1 MLSAVI
7 LAADGGDRDQQPR
20 PPVIYTTPPKPA
32 RGILAVNPITDLP
45 TGGLV
50 TFTITRVNDNDSI
63 TGTLQLTFDP
73 QSRTRIAEALK
84 GKDAPAVMTR
94 AGVIARFRA
103 GSACPVA
110 HLEID
115 AMTLESAELHF
126 SLPRVV
132 LTIIEGKDEMTPQLC
147 FLARQINVGKMRRGV
162 IAAINQLIR
171 GGEQEER

>member
-1 MLSAVI
+1 MLSAVT
-7 LAADGGDRDQQPR
+7 LAADGGDGARQSL
-20 PPVIYTTPPKPA
+20 PPVIYTTPPQPA
-32 RGILAVNPITDLP
+32 RGVIAVNPITDLP
-45 TGGLV
+45 AGGLV
-50 TFTITRVNDNDSI
+50 TFTITQVNENDSI

-84 GKDAPAVMTR
+84 GLDAPAVMTR
-94 AGVIARFRA
+94 TGVNARFRA

-115 AMTLESAELHF
+115 ALTLESAELRLN
-126 SLPRVV
+126 LPRVV

-162 IAAINQLIR
+162 IAAINRLIR
-171 GGEQEER
+171 GGEHEER